1 MSEKDNRQLM
11 EEAFAML
18 NKHDLDAY
26 LKLLDEA
33 YVWEGDLFPQPLVGR
48 EAIRQAL
55 NTYFAAF
62 PDLRWE
68 KEQIL
73 ASGDHVVTRSR
84 LIGTHKGEFKGIAPT
99 NRQVNVRGCQVHE
112 IRNGKFIKAFGYADQ
127 LTLMQQL
134 GVSMAKAAAR

>member
-1 MSEKDNRQLM
+1 MSEKDNRQLI

-26 LKLLDEA
+26 VKLLDEG
-33 YVWEGDLFPQPLVGR
+33 YVWEGDLFPEPLVGR

-62 PDLRWE
+62 PHLRWE

-73 ASGDHVVTRSR
+73 TSGDHVVTRSR
-84 LIGTHKGEFKGIAPT
+84 LIGTHKG
-99 NRQVNVRGCQVHE
+99 
-112 IRNGKFIKAFGYADQ
+112 
-127 LTLMQQL
+127 
-134 GVSMAKAAAR
+134 